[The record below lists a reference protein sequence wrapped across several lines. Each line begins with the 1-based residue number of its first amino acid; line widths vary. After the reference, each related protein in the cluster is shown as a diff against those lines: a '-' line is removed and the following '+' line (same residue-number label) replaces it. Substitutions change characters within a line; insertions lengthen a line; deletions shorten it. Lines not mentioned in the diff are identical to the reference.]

1 MPYQRDCNHCGITY
15 TTKSKK
21 SKFCSGDCRLKNH
34 RAGSTQDQYNKLFVE
49 HLHKLR
55 GMSDMR
61 LIAIH
66 NHACRNRDN
75 GIGVETANFAIAVIE
90 FVFAERGLG
99 VSGFGNSE
107 VHESEGM

>member
-1 MPYQRDCNHCGITY
+1 MTYQRYCNHCGTTYITR
-15 TTKSKK
+15 SKN
-21 SKFCSGDCRLKNH
+21 SKFCCGNCRLKNH
-34 RAGSTQDQYNKLFVE
+34 RAGSTQDQYDKLFVE

-75 GIGVETANFAIAVIE
+75 CIDSDAASFAIGVIE

-99 VSGFGNSE
+99 ISGFGNSE
-107 VHESEGM
+107 IDDSEGM